1 MATRR
6 RKTRRLRGSRCHSWG
21 RSGQH
26 RDSGMQGGHGNAGWK
41 RHRWSS
47 VIRYGWEIGKTGFTP
62 INPKH
67 QRTINIDQLNQ
78 NLQTLSEQ
86 GKTKPA
92 GNRIEVDLGQIGYTK
107 LLGNGRVTQ
116 PLRIIVA
123 QCTEKAASKISEAG
137 GEVVLT
143 EKLIWTALALVIYL
157 IMAETPIYGVPHTG
171 GVNDPFGPLRVIFA
185 SQRGTL
191 VELGI
196 GPIVTAGLILQVLSG
211 SKMINVDFSN
221 PGDRALFTG
230 ASKVLSVFMT
240 LFEGLAFL
248 LGGAYNVT
256 NSAGQPIP
264 PSLQN
269 EFFILVQLVFAG
281 IVIILLDEMLQKKW
295 GFGSGISLFIAAGV
309 CLQIVWSSLGPIS
322 PVSDGKYLGGII
334 AFFQSLGPVIASPLS
349 FTSWQGALYRGGNLP
364 DMLGFIT
371 TIAVFLIVIY
381 LNGLRVEVPVSYAR
395 YRGFRG
401 RFPIKFFYVSNIP
414 VIFAAALFGNI
425 FFIGQLIF
433 NRYNPGCSSTG
444 INFWLSLIPGC
455 YQSQPQ
461 TGQLIPIK
469 GLAYYTFA
477 PRSLGVVLG
486 DPIRAGVYMLIFV
499 LACVFFAVTW
509 VEVGGM
515 DSKTVSK
522 QLIDSGMQIEG
533 FRRSG
538 STIRQILDRYIPAV
552 TVIGGITIGV
562 IAASADFLGA
572 FGTGTGILLTVGII
586 QQYYEILVK
595 ERITEIYP
603 GTKGLL
609 G

>member
-1 MATRR
+1 
-6 RKTRRLRGSRCHSWG
+6 
-21 RSGQH
+21 
-26 RDSGMQGGHGNAGWK
+26 
-41 RHRWSS
+41 
-47 VIRYGWEIGKTGFTP
+47 
-62 INPKH
+62 
-67 QRTINIDQLNQ
+67 
-78 NLQTLSEQ
+78 
-86 GKTKPA
+86 
-92 GNRIEVDLGQIGYTK
+92 
-107 LLGNGRVTQ
+107 
-116 PLRIIVA
+116 
-123 QCTEKAASKISEAG
+123 
-137 GEVVLT
+137 
-143 EKLIWTALALVIYL
+143 
-157 IMAETPIYGVPHTG
+157 MAETPIYGIHHSTNI
-171 GVNDPFGPLRVIFA
+171 NDPFGPLRVIFA
-185 SQRGTL
+185 SNRGTL

-211 SKMINVDFSN
+211 SKMINVDFTN
-221 PGDRALFTG
+221 PDDRSLFTG

-240 LFEGLAFL
+240 IFEGLAFL
-248 LGGAYNVT
+248 IGGAYNTVNPTT
-256 NSAGQPIP
+256 NISSP

-269 EFFILVQLVFAG
+269 EFLILVQLVFAG
-281 IVIILLDEMLQKKW
+281 VVIILLDEMLQKKW

-309 CLQIVWSSLGPIS
+309 CLQIVWQSIGPIS
-322 PVSDGKYLGGII
+322 PVADGKYLGAIL
-334 AFFQSLGPVIASPLS
+334 AFFQSLTPVVQSPGS
-349 FTSWQGALYRGGNLP
+349 FLSWQSALYRGGNLP
-364 DMLGFIT
+364 DMLGFLT
-371 TIAVFLIVIY
+371 TIVVFLIIIY

-433 NRYNPGCSSTG
+433 SRYNPTCSNTG
-444 INFWLSLIPGC
+444 LNFWLSLIPGC
-455 YQSQPQ
+455 YQQQ
-461 TGQLIPIK
+461 QNTGQQIPIK

-477 PRSLGVVLG
+477 PRSLSVVLA
-486 DPIRAGVYMLIFV
+486 DPLRAVVYMGIFV
-499 LACVFFAVTW
+499 LTCVFFAVTW

-538 STIRQILDRYIPAV
+538 TTIKQILDRYIPAV
-552 TVIGGITIGV
+552 TVIGGITIGL
-562 IAASADFLGA
+562 IASGADFLGA

-603 GTKGLL
+603 GTKALL

>member
-1 MATRR
+1 
-6 RKTRRLRGSRCHSWG
+6 
-21 RSGQH
+21 
-26 RDSGMQGGHGNAGWK
+26 
-41 RHRWSS
+41 
-47 VIRYGWEIGKTGFTP
+47 
-62 INPKH
+62 
-67 QRTINIDQLNQ
+67 
-78 NLQTLSEQ
+78 
-86 GKTKPA
+86 
-92 GNRIEVDLGQIGYTK
+92 
-107 LLGNGRVTQ
+107 
-116 PLRIIVA
+116 
-123 QCTEKAASKISEAG
+123 
-137 GEVVLT
+137 
-143 EKLIWTALALVIYL
+143 
-157 IMAETPIYGVPHTG
+157 MAETPIYGIPHTG
-171 GVNDPFGPLRVIFA
+171 GINDPFGPLRVIFA

-211 SKMINVDFSN
+211 SKMINVDFTSPN
-221 PGDRALFTG
+221 DRALFTG

-240 LFEGLAFL
+240 IFEGLAFL
-248 LGGAYNVT
+248 IGGAYNTT
-256 NSAGQPIP
+256 NSQNISSP
-264 PSLQN
+264 PSVQN
-269 EFFILVQLVFAG
+269 QFLILLQLVFAG
-281 IVIILLDEMLQKKW
+281 VIIILLDEMLQKNW

-309 CLQIVWSSLGPIS
+309 CLQIVWSSIGPIA
-322 PVSDGKYLGGII
+322 PVADGHYLGGIL
-334 AFFQSLGPVIASPLS
+334 AFFQSLGPVLTSPGSLDA
-349 FTSWQGALYRGGNLP
+349 WWRAIYRGGNLP

-371 TIAVFLIVIY
+371 TIGVFLLIIY

-414 VIFAAALFGNI
+414 VIFAAALFGNV
-425 FFIGQLIF
+425 FFIGQLVF
-433 NRYNPGCSSTG
+433 QRYNPGCSNTG

-455 YQSQPQ
+455 YTPQSQ
-461 TGQLIPIK
+461 TNQLIPSK

-477 PRSLGVVLG
+477 PRSLSVVLG

-552 TVIGGITIGV
+552 TIIGGITIGI
-562 IAASADFLGA
+562 IAAGADFLGA

>member
-1 MATRR
+1 
-6 RKTRRLRGSRCHSWG
+6 
-21 RSGQH
+21 
-26 RDSGMQGGHGNAGWK
+26 
-41 RHRWSS
+41 
-47 VIRYGWEIGKTGFTP
+47 
-62 INPKH
+62 
-67 QRTINIDQLNQ
+67 
-78 NLQTLSEQ
+78 
-86 GKTKPA
+86 
-92 GNRIEVDLGQIGYTK
+92 
-107 LLGNGRVTQ
+107 
-116 PLRIIVA
+116 
-123 QCTEKAASKISEAG
+123 
-137 GEVVLT
+137 
-143 EKLIWTALALVIYL
+143 
-157 IMAETPIYGVPHTG
+157 MAETPIYGVPHTG
-171 GVNDPFGPLRVIFA
+171 GINDPFGPLRVIFA

-211 SKMINVDFSN
+211 SKMINVDFTN
-221 PGDRALFTG
+221 PNDRALFTG

-240 LFEGLAFL
+240 LFEGLAFI
-248 LGGAYNVT
+248 LGGAYDVT
-256 NSAGQPIP
+256 SSTGIRSP
-264 PSLQN
+264 PSIQN
-269 EFFILVQLVFAG
+269 AFFILVQLIVAG
-281 IVIILLDEMLQKKW
+281 IVIILLDEMLQKNW

-309 CLQIVWSSLGPIS
+309 CLQIVWSSIGPIS
-322 PVSDGKYLGGII
+322 PVSDSKYLGAII
-334 AFFQSLGPVIASPLS
+334 AFFQSLGPVLASPASLS
-349 FTSWQGALYRGGNLP
+349 AWQSALYRGGNLP

-371 TIAVFLIVIY
+371 TIVVFLIIIY

-425 FFIGQLIF
+425 FFIGQLIWT
-433 NRYNPGCSSTG
+433 RYNPGCSSTG
-444 INFWLSLIPGC
+444 LNFWLSLVPGC
-455 YQSQPQ
+455 YTQQPQ
-461 TGQLIPIK
+461 TGQYIPNK

-486 DPIRAGVYMLIFV
+486 DPIRAVVYMGIFV

-538 STIRQILDRYIPAV
+538 TTVKQILDRYIPTV
-552 TVIGGITIGV
+552 TVIGGITIGL
-562 IAASADFLGA
+562 IAAGADFLGA

>member
-1 MATRR
+1 
-6 RKTRRLRGSRCHSWG
+6 
-21 RSGQH
+21 
-26 RDSGMQGGHGNAGWK
+26 
-41 RHRWSS
+41 
-47 VIRYGWEIGKTGFTP
+47 
-62 INPKH
+62 
-67 QRTINIDQLNQ
+67 
-78 NLQTLSEQ
+78 
-86 GKTKPA
+86 
-92 GNRIEVDLGQIGYTK
+92 
-107 LLGNGRVTQ
+107 
-116 PLRIIVA
+116 
-123 QCTEKAASKISEAG
+123 
-137 GEVVLT
+137 
-143 EKLIWTALALVIYL
+143 
-157 IMAETPIYGVPHTG
+157 MAETPIYGVPHTG
-171 GVNDPFGPLRVIFA
+171 GVNYPFGPLRVIFA

-256 NSAGQPIP
+256 NSAGVQTP

-269 EFFILVQLVFAG
+269 EFFILVQLIFAG

-334 AFFQSLGPVIASPLS
+334 AFFQSLGPVLASPFS
-349 FTSWQGALYRGGNLP
+349 FTSWQAALYRGGNLP

-425 FFIGQLIF
+425 FFIGQLLF
-433 NRYNPGCSSTG
+433 QRYNPTCSSTG
-444 INFWLSLIPGC
+444 LNFWLSLFPGC
-455 YQSQPQ
+455 FVPTSS
-461 TGQLIPIK
+461 TNAQLVPSK

-477 PRSLGVVLG
+477 PRSITVVLQ
-486 DPIRAGVYMLIFV
+486 DPIRAAVYMGIFV

-515 DSKTVSK
+515 DSKTVAK
-522 QLIDSGMQIEG
+522 QLIDSGMQVEG

-538 STIRQILDRYIPAV
+538 TTIRQILDRYIPTV
-552 TVIGGITIGV
+552 TVIGGIVIGT
-562 IAASADFLGA
+562 IAAGADFLGA

-586 QQYYEILVK
+586 EQYYEILVK

-603 GTKGLL
+603 GVKGFL
-609 G
+609 GQ

>member
-1 MATRR
+1 
-6 RKTRRLRGSRCHSWG
+6 
-21 RSGQH
+21 
-26 RDSGMQGGHGNAGWK
+26 
-41 RHRWSS
+41 
-47 VIRYGWEIGKTGFTP
+47 
-62 INPKH
+62 
-67 QRTINIDQLNQ
+67 
-78 NLQTLSEQ
+78 
-86 GKTKPA
+86 
-92 GNRIEVDLGQIGYTK
+92 
-107 LLGNGRVTQ
+107 
-116 PLRIIVA
+116 
-123 QCTEKAASKISEAG
+123 
-137 GEVVLT
+137 
-143 EKLIWTALALVIYL
+143 
-157 IMAETPIYGVPHTG
+157 MAETPIYGIPHTG
-171 GVNDPFGPLRVIFA
+171 GINDPFGPLRVIFA

-211 SKMINVDFSN
+211 SKMINVDFTN
-221 PGDRALFTG
+221 PDDRALFTG

-240 LFEGLAFL
+240 VFEGLAFL
-248 LGGAYNVT
+248 IGGAYNTT
-256 NSAGQPIP
+256 NSTTMITSP
-264 PSLQN
+264 PSVQN
-269 EFFILVQLVFAG
+269 QFLILLQLVIAG

-309 CLQIVWSSLGPIS
+309 CLQIVWSSIGPIS
-322 PVSDGKYLGGII
+322 PVADQKYLGAII
-334 AFFQSLGPVIASPLS
+334 AFFQSIGPLLANPASL
-349 FTSWQGALYRGGNLP
+349 TAWQGALYRGGNLP

-371 TIAVFLIVIY
+371 TIGVFLLIIY

-414 VIFAAALFGNI
+414 VIFAAALFGNV
-425 FFIGQLIF
+425 FFIGQLVF
-433 NRYNPGCSSTG
+433 QRYNPGCSNTG

-455 YQSQPQ
+455 YQAQAQ
-461 TGQLIPIK
+461 TNQLIPSK

-477 PRSLGVVLG
+477 PRSLSVVLG

-552 TVIGGITIGV
+552 TVIGGITIGI
-562 IAASADFLGA
+562 IAAGADFLGA

>member
-1 MATRR
+1 
-6 RKTRRLRGSRCHSWG
+6 
-21 RSGQH
+21 
-26 RDSGMQGGHGNAGWK
+26 
-41 RHRWSS
+41 
-47 VIRYGWEIGKTGFTP
+47 
-62 INPKH
+62 
-67 QRTINIDQLNQ
+67 
-78 NLQTLSEQ
+78 
-86 GKTKPA
+86 
-92 GNRIEVDLGQIGYTK
+92 
-107 LLGNGRVTQ
+107 
-116 PLRIIVA
+116 
-123 QCTEKAASKISEAG
+123 
-137 GEVVLT
+137 
-143 EKLIWTALALVIYL
+143 
-157 IMAETPIYGVPHTG
+157 MAETPIYGIPHSG
-171 GVNDPFGPLRVIFA
+171 GINDPFGPLRVIFA

-211 SKMINVDFSN
+211 SKMINVDFTN
-221 PGDRALFTG
+221 PNDRALFTG

-256 NSAGQPIP
+256 NSTTGIASP

-269 EFFILVQLVFAG
+269 AFFILVQLVVAG
-281 IVIILLDEMLQKKW
+281 VVIILLDEMLQKNW

-309 CLQIVWSSLGPIS
+309 CLQIVWSSVGPIA
-322 PVSDGKYLGGII
+322 PVADGKYLGGII
-334 AFFQSLGPVIASPLS
+334 AFFQSLGPVLASPGS
-349 FTSWQGALYRGGNLP
+349 FTAWQSALYRGGNLP

-371 TIAVFLIVIY
+371 TIGVFLIIIY

-414 VIFAAALFGNI
+414 VIFAAALFGNV

-433 NRYNPGCSSTG
+433 NRYNPGCTNTG
-444 INFWLSLIPGC
+444 LNFWLSLVPGC
-455 YQSQPQ
+455 YQQQSSQQ
-461 TGQLIPIK
+461 GGQLIPSK

-477 PRSLGVVLG
+477 PRSLGVVLA
-486 DPIRAGVYMLIFV
+486 DPIRAIVYLLIFV

-509 VEVGGM
+509 VEVGGR
-515 DSKTVSK
+515 DSRTVSK

-538 STIRQILDRYIPAV
+538 ATIRQILDRYIPAV
-552 TVIGGITIGV
+552 TVIGGITIGC
-562 IAASADFLGA
+562 IAAGADFLGA

>member
-1 MATRR
+1 M
-6 RKTRRLRGSRCHSWG
+6 
-21 RSGQH
+21 
-26 RDSGMQGGHGNAGWK
+26 
-41 RHRWSS
+41 
-47 VIRYGWEIGKTGFTP
+47 
-62 INPKH
+62 
-67 QRTINIDQLNQ
+67 
-78 NLQTLSEQ
+78 
-86 GKTKPA
+86 
-92 GNRIEVDLGQIGYTK
+92 
-107 LLGNGRVTQ
+107 
-116 PLRIIVA
+116 
-123 QCTEKAASKISEAG
+123 
-137 GEVVLT
+137 
-143 EKLIWTALALVIYL
+143 IWTALALVVYL
-157 IMAETPIYGVPHTG
+157 VMGETPIYGIVHTG
-171 GVNDPFGPLRVIFA
+171 GINDPFGPLRVIFA

-191 VELGI
+191 IELGI

-211 SKMINVDFSN
+211 SKMINVDLSN
-221 PGDRALFTG
+221 PDDRALFTG

-240 LFEGLAFL
+240 LFEGLAFI
-248 LGGAYNVT
+248 LGGAYNTTNATTGAVT
-256 NSAGQPIP
+256 SPNIQNS
-264 PSLQN
+264 
-269 EFFILVQLVFAG
+269 FFILIQLLVAG
-281 IVIILLDEMLQKKW
+281 IIIILLDEMLQKNW

-309 CLQIVWSSLGPIS
+309 CLTIVWDTVGPIG
-322 PVSDGKYLGGII
+322 PVSDGHTLGALI
-334 AFFQSLGPVIASPLS
+334 AFFQSLGPVLASPASL
-349 FTSWQGALYRGGNLP
+349 TAWQSVIYRGSGLP
-364 DMLGFIT
+364 DMLGFVT
-371 TIAVFLIVIY
+371 TIFVFLIIIY

-425 FFIGQLIF
+425 YFIGQLIF
-433 NRYNPGCSSTG
+433 NRYNPSCSTTG
-444 INFWLSLIPGC
+444 LNFWLTLIPGC
-455 YQSQPQ
+455 YTQETAAQG
-461 TGQLIPIK
+461 GQLIPNK

-477 PRSLGVVLG
+477 PQGLGVVLG
-486 DPIRAGVYMLIFV
+486 DPVRAGVYMLLFV

-538 STIRQILDRYIPAV
+538 STIRQVLDRYIPAV
-552 TVIGGITIGV
+552 TIIGGITIGV
-562 IAASADFLGA
+562 IAAGADFLGA

>member
-1 MATRR
+1 
-6 RKTRRLRGSRCHSWG
+6 
-21 RSGQH
+21 
-26 RDSGMQGGHGNAGWK
+26 
-41 RHRWSS
+41 
-47 VIRYGWEIGKTGFTP
+47 
-62 INPKH
+62 
-67 QRTINIDQLNQ
+67 
-78 NLQTLSEQ
+78 
-86 GKTKPA
+86 
-92 GNRIEVDLGQIGYTK
+92 
-107 LLGNGRVTQ
+107 
-116 PLRIIVA
+116 
-123 QCTEKAASKISEAG
+123 
-137 GEVVLT
+137 
-143 EKLIWTALALVIYL
+143 
-157 IMAETPIYGVPHTG
+157 MAETPIYGITHTG
-171 GVNDPFGPLRVIFA
+171 NINDQFGPLRVIFA
-185 SQRGTL
+185 SNRGTL

-221 PGDRALFTG
+221 PADRALFTG

-240 LFEGLAFL
+240 IFEGIAFL
-248 LGGAYNVT
+248 IGGAYNVT
-256 NSAGQPIP
+256 NTAGQLIT
-264 PSLQN
+264 PSLQSQ
-269 EFFILVQLVFAG
+269 FLILTQLVVAG
-281 IVIILLDEMLQKKW
+281 VVIILLDEMLQKKW

-309 CLQIVWSSLGPIS
+309 CLSIVWSTIGPIG
-322 PVSDGKYLGGII
+322 PVSDQKTLGAIF
-334 AFFQSLGPVIASPLS
+334 AFAQSIGPVLS
-349 FTSWQGALYRGGNLP
+349 NPGSFSAWQSALYRGGSGLP
-364 DMLGFIT
+364 DMVGLFTTLGVFI
-371 TIAVFLIVIY
+371 LIIY

-414 VIFAAALFGNI
+414 VIFAAALFGNVY
-425 FFIGQLIF
+425 FIGQLIF

-444 INFWLSLIPGC
+444 VNFWLSLIPGC
-455 YQSQPQ
+455 YEQQSAQQ
-461 TGQLIPIK
+461 GGQLIPSK

-477 PRSLGVVLG
+477 PRSLSIVLG
-486 DPIRAGVYMLIFV
+486 DPVRAAVYMAIFV

-538 STIRQILDRYIPAV
+538 STVRQILDRYIPAV

-562 IAASADFLGA
+562 IAAGADFLGA

>member
-1 MATRR
+1 
-6 RKTRRLRGSRCHSWG
+6 
-21 RSGQH
+21 
-26 RDSGMQGGHGNAGWK
+26 
-41 RHRWSS
+41 
-47 VIRYGWEIGKTGFTP
+47 
-62 INPKH
+62 
-67 QRTINIDQLNQ
+67 
-78 NLQTLSEQ
+78 
-86 GKTKPA
+86 
-92 GNRIEVDLGQIGYTK
+92 
-107 LLGNGRVTQ
+107 
-116 PLRIIVA
+116 
-123 QCTEKAASKISEAG
+123 
-137 GEVVLT
+137 
-143 EKLIWTALALVIYL
+143 
-157 IMAETPIYGVPHTG
+157 MAETPIYGVPHTG
-171 GVNDPFGPLRVIFA
+171 GINDPFGPLRVIFA

-211 SKMINVDFSN
+211 SKMINVDFTN
-221 PGDRALFTG
+221 PNDRALFTG

-240 LFEGLAFL
+240 LFEGLAFI
-248 LGGAYNVT
+248 LGGAYDVT
-256 NSAGQPIP
+256 NQTTGARAP
-264 PSLQN
+264 PSIQN
-269 EFFILVQLVFAG
+269 AFFILVQLVFAG
-281 IVIILLDEMLQKKW
+281 IVIILLDEMLQKNW

-309 CLQIVWSSLGPIS
+309 CLQIVWSSIGPIS
-322 PVSDGKYLGGII
+322 PVSDSKYLGALI
-334 AFFQSLGPVIASPLS
+334 AFFQSLGPVLASPASLS
-349 FTSWQGALYRGGNLP
+349 AWQSAIYRGGNLP

-371 TIAVFLIVIY
+371 TIVVFLIIIY

-425 FFIGQLIF
+425 FFIGQLIWT
-433 NRYNPGCSSTG
+433 RYNPSCSSTG
-444 INFWLSLIPGC
+444 LNFWLSLVPGC
-455 YQSQPQ
+455 YSQQAQ
-461 TGQLIPIK
+461 TGQYIPDK

-477 PRSLGVVLG
+477 PRSLSVVLA
-486 DPIRAGVYMLIFV
+486 DPIRAIVYMGIFV

-515 DSKTVSK
+515 DSRTVSK

-538 STIRQILDRYIPAV
+538 TTVKQILDRYIPTV
-552 TVIGGITIGV
+552 TVIGGITIGL
-562 IAASADFLGA
+562 IAAGADFLGA

>member
-1 MATRR
+1 
-6 RKTRRLRGSRCHSWG
+6 
-21 RSGQH
+21 
-26 RDSGMQGGHGNAGWK
+26 
-41 RHRWSS
+41 
-47 VIRYGWEIGKTGFTP
+47 
-62 INPKH
+62 
-67 QRTINIDQLNQ
+67 
-78 NLQTLSEQ
+78 
-86 GKTKPA
+86 
-92 GNRIEVDLGQIGYTK
+92 
-107 LLGNGRVTQ
+107 
-116 PLRIIVA
+116 
-123 QCTEKAASKISEAG
+123 
-137 GEVVLT
+137 
-143 EKLIWTALALVIYL
+143 
-157 IMAETPIYGVPHTG
+157 MAETPIYGIPHTG
-171 GVNDPFGPLRVIFA
+171 GINDPFGPLRVIFA

-211 SKMINVDFSN
+211 SKMINVDFTN
-221 PGDRALFTG
+221 PGDRSLFTG

-240 LFEGLAFL
+240 VFEGLAFL
-248 LGGAYNVT
+248 IGGAYNT
-256 NSAGQPIP
+256 TTSAGIPTP
-264 PSLQN
+264 PSVQN
-269 EFFILVQLVFAG
+269 QFLIILQLVFAG
-281 IVIILLDEMLQKKW
+281 MVIILLDEMLQKKW

-309 CLQIVWSSLGPIS
+309 CLQIVWSSIGPIA
-322 PVSDGKYLGGII
+322 PVADGKYLGGII
-334 AFFQSLGPVIASPLS
+334 AFFQSLGPVIASPGS
-349 FTSWQGALYRGGNLP
+349 FSAWQGALYRGGNLP

-371 TIAVFLIVIY
+371 TIGVFLLIIY

-414 VIFAAALFGNI
+414 VIFAAALFGNV

-433 NRYNPGCSSTG
+433 QRYNPGCSNTG

-455 YQSQPQ
+455 YTSQPQ
-461 TGQLIPIK
+461 TNQLIPSK

-477 PRSLGVVLG
+477 PRSLSVVLG

-499 LACVFFAVTW
+499 MACVFFAVTW

-538 STIRQILDRYIPAV
+538 STIRQILDRYIPIV
-552 TVIGGITIGV
+552 TVVGGITIGI
-562 IAASADFLGA
+562 IAAGADFLGA

-609 G
+609 GG

>member
-1 MATRR
+1 
-6 RKTRRLRGSRCHSWG
+6 
-21 RSGQH
+21 
-26 RDSGMQGGHGNAGWK
+26 
-41 RHRWSS
+41 
-47 VIRYGWEIGKTGFTP
+47 
-62 INPKH
+62 
-67 QRTINIDQLNQ
+67 
-78 NLQTLSEQ
+78 
-86 GKTKPA
+86 
-92 GNRIEVDLGQIGYTK
+92 
-107 LLGNGRVTQ
+107 
-116 PLRIIVA
+116 
-123 QCTEKAASKISEAG
+123 
-137 GEVVLT
+137 
-143 EKLIWTALALVIYL
+143 LIWTALALVVYL
-157 IMAETPIYGVPHTG
+157 VMAETPIYGIVHTG

-211 SKMINVDFSN
+211 SRMINVDLSN
-221 PGDRALFTG
+221 PDDRALFTG

-240 LFEGLAFL
+240 LFEGLAFI
-248 LGGAYNVT
+248 LGGAYNTT
-256 NSAGQPIP
+256 NSTTGLVTS
-264 PSLQN
+264 PSIQN
-269 EFFILVQLVFAG
+269 AFFILVQLLAAG
-281 IVIILLDEMLQKKW
+281 IIIILLDEMLQKNW

-309 CLQIVWSSLGPIS
+309 CLSIVWDAVGPIS
-322 PVSDGKYLGGII
+322 PVSDGKYLGALI
-334 AFFQSLGPVIASPLS
+334 AFGQSLGPVLASPSS
-349 FTSWQGALYRGGNLP
+349 FTAWQSVLYRGGGLP

-371 TIAVFLIVIY
+371 TVGVFLIIIY

-414 VIFAAALFGNI
+414 VIFAAALFGNVY
-425 FFIGQLIF
+425 FIGQLIF
-433 NRYNPGCSSTG
+433 NRYNPSCSSAG
-444 INFWLSLIPGC
+444 INFWLSLVPGC
-455 YQSQPQ
+455 YVQQ
-461 TGQLIPIK
+461 TAQQGGQLIPSK

-477 PRSLGVVLG
+477 PRSLSIVLG
-486 DPIRAGVYMLIFV
+486 DPIRAAVYMLVFV
-499 LACVFFAVTW
+499 LACVFFAITW

-538 STIRQILDRYIPAV
+538 STIRQVLDRYIPTV
-552 TVIGGITIGV
+552 TVIGGITIGI
-562 IAASADFLGA
+562 IAAGADFLGA

>member
-1 MATRR
+1 
-6 RKTRRLRGSRCHSWG
+6 
-21 RSGQH
+21 
-26 RDSGMQGGHGNAGWK
+26 
-41 RHRWSS
+41 
-47 VIRYGWEIGKTGFTP
+47 
-62 INPKH
+62 
-67 QRTINIDQLNQ
+67 
-78 NLQTLSEQ
+78 
-86 GKTKPA
+86 
-92 GNRIEVDLGQIGYTK
+92 
-107 LLGNGRVTQ
+107 
-116 PLRIIVA
+116 
-123 QCTEKAASKISEAG
+123 
-137 GEVVLT
+137 
-143 EKLIWTALALVIYL
+143 
-157 IMAETPIYGVPHTG
+157 MAETPIYGIPHSG
-171 GVNDPFGPLRVIFA
+171 GINDPFGPLRVIFA
-185 SQRGTL
+185 SNRGTL

-221 PGDRALFTG
+221 PNDRALFTG

-256 NSAGQPIP
+256 NPTTGIASP

-269 EFFILVQLVFAG
+269 EFFILVQLVVAG
-281 IVIILLDEMLQKKW
+281 VVIILLDEMLQKNW

-309 CLQIVWSSLGPIS
+309 CLQIVWSSIGPIA
-322 PVSDGKYLGGII
+322 PVADGKYLGGVI
-334 AFFQSLGPVIASPLS
+334 AFFQSLGPVLASPGS
-349 FTSWQGALYRGGNLP
+349 FTAWQGALYRGGNLP

-371 TIAVFLIVIY
+371 TIGVFLLIIY

-414 VIFAAALFGNI
+414 VIFAAALFGNV

-433 NRYNPGCSSTG
+433 NRYNPGCTNTG
-444 INFWLSLIPGC
+444 LNFWLSLIPGC
-455 YQSQPQ
+455 YAQQSSQQ
-461 TGQLIPIK
+461 GGQLIPSK

-477 PRSLGVVLG
+477 PRSLGVVLA
-486 DPIRAGVYMLIFV
+486 DPVRAVVYLLIFV

-552 TVIGGITIGV
+552 TVIGGITIGC
-562 IAASADFLGA
+562 IAAGADFLGA

>member
-1 MATRR
+1 
-6 RKTRRLRGSRCHSWG
+6 
-21 RSGQH
+21 
-26 RDSGMQGGHGNAGWK
+26 
-41 RHRWSS
+41 
-47 VIRYGWEIGKTGFTP
+47 
-62 INPKH
+62 
-67 QRTINIDQLNQ
+67 
-78 NLQTLSEQ
+78 
-86 GKTKPA
+86 
-92 GNRIEVDLGQIGYTK
+92 
-107 LLGNGRVTQ
+107 
-116 PLRIIVA
+116 
-123 QCTEKAASKISEAG
+123 
-137 GEVVLT
+137 
-143 EKLIWTALALVIYL
+143 
-157 IMAETPIYGVPHTG
+157 MAETPIYGIVHTG

-211 SKMINVDFSN
+211 SRMINVDLSN
-221 PGDRALFTG
+221 PDDRALFTG

-240 LFEGLAFL
+240 LFEGLAFI
-248 LGGAYNVT
+248 LGGAYNTTNATTGAVT
-256 NSAGQPIP
+256 S
-264 PSLQN
+264 PSIQN
-269 EFFILVQLVFAG
+269 AFFILVQLLVAG
-281 IVIILLDEMLQKKW
+281 IIIILLDEMLQKNW

-309 CLQIVWSSLGPIS
+309 CLSIVWDTVGPIT
-322 PVSDGKYLGGII
+322 PVSDGKYLGALI
-334 AFFQSLGPVIASPLS
+334 AFGQSLGPVFASPASL
-349 FTSWQGALYRGGNLP
+349 TAWQSAIYRGGALP

-371 TIAVFLIVIY
+371 TIVVFLIIIY

-414 VIFAAALFGNI
+414 VIFAAALFGNVY
-425 FFIGQLIF
+425 FIGQLIF
-433 NRYNPGCSSTG
+433 NRYNPSCSTTG
-444 INFWLSLIPGC
+444 LNFWLSLVPGC
-455 YQSQPQ
+455 YVQQ
-461 TGQLIPIK
+461 TAQQGGQLIPSK

-477 PRSLGVVLG
+477 PRSLSIVLG
-486 DPIRAGVYMLIFV
+486 DPVRAAVYMVVFV

-538 STIRQILDRYIPAV
+538 STIRQVLDRYIPAV
-552 TVIGGITIGV
+552 TIIGGITIGI
-562 IAASADFLGA
+562 IAAGADFLGA

>member
-1 MATRR
+1 
-6 RKTRRLRGSRCHSWG
+6 
-21 RSGQH
+21 
-26 RDSGMQGGHGNAGWK
+26 
-41 RHRWSS
+41 
-47 VIRYGWEIGKTGFTP
+47 
-62 INPKH
+62 
-67 QRTINIDQLNQ
+67 
-78 NLQTLSEQ
+78 
-86 GKTKPA
+86 
-92 GNRIEVDLGQIGYTK
+92 
-107 LLGNGRVTQ
+107 
-116 PLRIIVA
+116 
-123 QCTEKAASKISEAG
+123 
-137 GEVVLT
+137 
-143 EKLIWTALALVIYL
+143 
-157 IMAETPIYGVPHTG
+157 MAETPIYGVVHSTG
-171 GVNDPFGPLRVIFA
+171 INDPFGPLRVIFA

-211 SKMINVDFSN
+211 SKMINVNFTN
-221 PGDRALFTG
+221 PDDRALFTG

-240 LFEGLAFL
+240 IFEGLAFL
-248 LGGAYNVT
+248 IGGAYNARSSTGALV
-256 NSAGQPIP
+256 A

-269 EFFILVQLVFAG
+269 QFLILVQLVFAG
-281 IVIILLDEMLQKKW
+281 VVIILLDEMLQKNW

-309 CLQIVWSSLGPIS
+309 CLQIVWNSIGPIS
-322 PVSDGKYLGGII
+322 PVTDGKYLGGII
-334 AFFQSLGPVIASPLS
+334 AFFQSLGPVFASPGS
-349 FTSWQGALYRGGNLP
+349 FSAWSQAIYRGNGLP

-371 TIAVFLIVIY
+371 TISIFLIVIY

-395 YRGFRG
+395 YRGYRG

-414 VIFAAALFGNI
+414 VIFAAALFGNV
-425 FFIGQLIF
+425 FFVGQLIF
-433 NRYNPGCSSTG
+433 TRYNPGCTSTG
-444 INFWLSLIPGC
+444 LNFWLSLVPGC
-455 YQSQPQ
+455 FTTDPTTQ
-461 TGQLIPIK
+461 QLLPIK

-477 PRSLGVVLG
+477 PRALGTVVA
-486 DPIRAGVYMLIFV
+486 DPIRAGIYMLIFV

-552 TVIGGITIGV
+552 TVIGGITIGI
-562 IAASADFLGA
+562 IAAGADFLGA

-603 GTKGLL
+603 GTKALL
-609 G
+609 GQ

>member
-1 MATRR
+1 
-6 RKTRRLRGSRCHSWG
+6 
-21 RSGQH
+21 
-26 RDSGMQGGHGNAGWK
+26 
-41 RHRWSS
+41 
-47 VIRYGWEIGKTGFTP
+47 
-62 INPKH
+62 
-67 QRTINIDQLNQ
+67 
-78 NLQTLSEQ
+78 
-86 GKTKPA
+86 
-92 GNRIEVDLGQIGYTK
+92 
-107 LLGNGRVTQ
+107 
-116 PLRIIVA
+116 
-123 QCTEKAASKISEAG
+123 
-137 GEVVLT
+137 
-143 EKLIWTALALVIYL
+143 
-157 IMAETPIYGVPHTG
+157 MAETPIYGVPHTG

-211 SKMINVDFSN
+211 SKMINVDFTN
-221 PGDRALFTG
+221 PNDRALFTG

-240 LFEGLAFL
+240 LFEGLAFI

-256 NSAGQPIP
+256 SQTTGIAQP
-264 PSLQN
+264 PSIQDA
-269 EFFILVQLVFAG
+269 FFILVQLLVAG

-309 CLQIVWSSLGPIS
+309 CLSIVWDTIGPIS
-322 PVSDGKYLGGII
+322 PVSDNHYLGALI
-334 AFFQSLGPVIASPLS
+334 AFFQSLPTVLASP
-349 FTSWQGALYRGGNLP
+349 TSLTAWWSVLYRGGGLP

-371 TIAVFLIVIY
+371 TLGVFLIIIY

-414 VIFAAALFGNI
+414 VIFAAALFGNVY
-425 FFIGQLIF
+425 FIGQLIF

-444 INFWLSLIPGC
+444 VDFWLSLIPGC
-455 YQSQPQ
+455 YTQQSAQQ
-461 TGQLIPIK
+461 GGQLIPSK

-477 PRSLGVVLG
+477 PRSLSIVLG
-486 DPIRAGVYMLIFV
+486 DPVRATVYMAIFV

-538 STIRQILDRYIPAV
+538 STVRQILDRYIPAV

-562 IAASADFLGA
+562 IAAGADFLGA